1 MIHLAIWGGIALFV
15 LIVGTALVDRLDLP
29 LGLLSVGGFLLG
41 ALFTLAT
48 YPLSVGDE
56 S

>member
-1 MIHLAIWGGIALFV
+1 MQLAIWGLIAVFV
-15 LIVGTALVDRLDLP
+15 LVVGTAMVDRLDLP
-29 LGLLSVGGFLLG
+29 LGWLSVGGFLLG
-41 ALFTLAT
+41 ALFTLST

>member
-1 MIHLAIWGGIALFV
+1 MQTAIWGLIAVFV
-15 LIVGTALVDRLDLP
+15 LVVGTAVVDRYDLS
-29 LGLLSVGGFLLG
+29 LGWLSVGGFLLG

-48 YPLSVGDE
+48 YPLAVGDE